1 MRTCIQLGLN
11 TSADWAYLTQY
22 DWVDYMRT
30 VLDRPQHILPELFT
44 EDSTPFKYYGIDIE
58 PESIA
63 HVANSDRYKDFT
75 NVTWIC
81 AGISDTHYL
90 IEPTSRYHGSEW
102 YNFPIHNKMHVYIT
116 MKHLINQISPPTF
129 DIFALDIDG
138 YEHYIFNDMA
148 EWPLLPT
155 FITIE
160 LHSPAM
166 IQEEKRKY
174 VSKGEASDILIATIV
189 ENGYSYLDPIMKDET
204 KKTIGI
210 QEMRF
215 LKTEFF

>member
-1 MRTCIQLGLN
+1 
-11 TSADWAYLTQY
+11 
-22 DWVDYMRT
+22 
-30 VLDRPQHILPELFT
+30 
-44 EDSTPFKYYGIDIE
+44 
-58 PESIA
+58 
-63 HVANSDRYKDFT
+63 
-75 NVTWIC
+75 
-81 AGISDTHYL
+81 
-90 IEPTSRYHGSEW
+90 
-102 YNFPIHNKMHVYIT
+102 
-116 MKHLINQISPPTF
+116 
-129 DIFALDIDG
+129 
-138 YEHYIFNDMA
+138 MA